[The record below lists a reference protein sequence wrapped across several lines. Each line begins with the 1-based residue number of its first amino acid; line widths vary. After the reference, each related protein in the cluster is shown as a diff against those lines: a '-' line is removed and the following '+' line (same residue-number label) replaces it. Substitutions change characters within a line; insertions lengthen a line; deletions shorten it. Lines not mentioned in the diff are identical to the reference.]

1 MTVLKAAVLG
11 IVQGLAEFL
20 PISSSG
26 HLELCQHL
34 FGMSDNAASMM
45 LLTVL
50 LHVGTLVAVAVVF
63 WKDWMDILKNLFRSK
78 TLGLLFIASL
88 PALFAAVLLGDALDA
103 LFGSGFLGL
112 AFLIT
117 CLFLLLTEFASKKM
131 KQRTELKEEVGLKH
145 AIMMGIMQAVAIIP
159 GVSRSGST
167 LLGGIVSGV
176 KREKAAKFSFMM
188 SAPAIAGALL
198 LEGKDAIEN
207 GWINDLALLPTIVGV
222 IVASVVGYLAIRFM
236 LKLITRVS
244 LNWFALYVA
253 ILGVIFLLAQLFGM
267 PGVTPFAP
275 PTETAALITMFL

>member
-1 MTVLKAAVLG
+1 MTIFEAAILG

-26 HLELCQHL
+26 HLELFQHIMGL
-34 FGMSDNAASMM
+34 SDNSASMM

-63 WKDWMDILKNLFRSK
+63 WNDWMDILRHLFKSK

-88 PALFAAVLLGDALDA
+88 PALFAALLLGDVMDS

-117 CLFLLLTEFASKKM
+117 ALFLLLTEYIGKKM
-131 KQRTELKEEVGLKH
+131 KNRTDLKDEVGVKH
-145 AIMMGIMQAVAIIP
+145 ALCMGVMQAVAILP

-167 LLGGIVSGV
+167 LLGGIFSGM

-188 SAPAIAGALL
+188 SAPAILGSLL
-198 LEGKDAIEN
+198 VEGKDVLEN
-207 GWINDLALLPTIVGV
+207 GGMELLSNNLVPVLVGV
-222 IVASVVGYLAIRFM
+222 ALAAVSGYLAIRYM
-236 LKLITRVS
+236 LKLINRIS
-244 LNWFALYVA
+244 FNWFALYVG
-253 ILGVIFLLAQLFGM
+253 IV
-267 PGVTPFAP
+267 GVTVVVLQIAGVSFLPAFPF
-275 PTETAALITMFL
+275 LG

>member
-131 KQRTELKEEVGLKH
+131 KQRTELKDEVGLKH
-145 AIMMGIMQAVAIIP
+145 AILMGIMQAVAIIP

-188 SAPAIAGALL
+188 SAPAILGSLLVDGKDL
-198 LEGKDAIEN
+198 LENGGMQMLTEN
-207 GWINDLALLPTIVGV
+207 LVPVIVGV
-222 IVASVVGYLAIRFM
+222 ALAAVSGYLAIRYM
-236 LKLITRVS
+236 LKLINRIS
-244 LNWFALYVA
+244 FNWFALYVG
-253 ILGVIFLLAQLFGM
+253 ILGITVVVLQLSGVSFLPAF
-267 PGVTPFAP
+267 PF
-275 PTETAALITMFL
+275 FS